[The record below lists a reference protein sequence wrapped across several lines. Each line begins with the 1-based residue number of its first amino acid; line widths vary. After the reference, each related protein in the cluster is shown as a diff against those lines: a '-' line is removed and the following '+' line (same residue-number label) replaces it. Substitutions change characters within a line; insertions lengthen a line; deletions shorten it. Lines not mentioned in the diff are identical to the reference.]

1 MMAVADNKIARASVE
16 DKDPIKARHHVQYL
30 SVLIVLIMKKIVK
43 IKKEN
48 HQKWVC
54 PSTIT
59 HASIGTGASGL
70 EEH

>member
-30 SVLIVLIMKKIVK
+30 SVLIVLIMKKLVK
-43 IKKEN
+43 KDN